1 MGDETDEENV
11 TIPLQRHERDKLTEY
26 IDVDAVHES
35 RADEVAAALQSIDGT
50 WDGTATASLKGW
62 FAVAMEMRSHDE
74 DGLRAINVGRRINRR
89 VKNVVENGGTLT

>member
-50 WDGTATASLKGW
+50 W
-62 FAVAMEMRSHDE
+62 EMRSHDE